1 LRDGRASG
9 KHPNV
14 PPSRHLRLLLLAVP
28 VAVLVLLSSTDRT
41 PPLAPISEVR
51 GVVATP
57 PPSLTIGPGPALV
70 REFAYSR
77 PTDPDGPGTG
87 AARLPPAP
95 SRLTGYIWP
104 LVHGRITLP
113 FKAIPGGSRIKDGL
127 LWHDGVDLAS
137 FCGDRVR
144 AAHDGVVLAAGRH
157 FDDYIGWVGD
167 LSRYYALLDRKS
179 MWNDLPLAV
188 VIDDGDGYRSI
199 YAHFGTVVVR
209 VGDVVHAGQLIGYE
223 GMTGHASGCHVH
235 FGLFSPR
242 EPTTFGVRADILHNL
257 RLPPYE
263 IARIDPL
270 DVLPGGQ
277 AALRTRL
284 IPGTTVAPATKPVTV
299 PKK

>member
-1 LRDGRASG
+1 MLF
-9 KHPNV
+9 
-14 PPSRHLRLLLLAVP
+14 AVP
-28 VAVLVLLSSTDRT
+28 VAVLVLLSATDRT
-41 PPLAPISEVR
+41 PPLSPIGQVR
-51 GVVATP
+51 GAVATP
-57 PPSLTIGPGPALV
+57 PPSLTIGPGPNLA
-70 REFAYSR
+70 REFNYAR
-77 PTDPDGPGTG
+77 ATDSDGPGTG
-87 AARLPPAP
+87 GARLPPAP
-95 SRLTGYIWP
+95 SRLTGYVWP

-113 FKAIPGGSRIKDGL
+113 FKAIPGGSRINDGK

-199 YAHFGTVVVR
+199 YAHFGKVVVR
-209 VGDVVHAGQLIGYE
+209 PGDTVRAGQLIGYE

-242 EPTTFGVRADILHNL
+242 ETKSFGVRADILHDL
-257 RLPPYE
+257 RLPPFE

-270 DVLPGGQ
+270 DVLPGGLD
-277 AALRTRL
+277 ALRTRR
-284 IPGTTVAPATKPVTV
+284 IPGTVVAA

>member
-1 LRDGRASG
+1 M
-9 KHPNV
+9 
-14 PPSRHLRLLLLAVP
+14 
-28 VAVLVLLSSTDRT
+28 LLSATDRT
-41 PPLAPISEVR
+41 PPLSPIGQVR
-51 GVVATP
+51 GAVATP
-57 PPSLTIGPGPALV
+57 PPLLTIGPGPNLA
-70 REFAYSR
+70 REFNYARAADS
-77 PTDPDGPGTG
+77 DGPGIG
-87 AARLPPAP
+87 GARLPPAP
-95 SRLTGYIWP
+95 SRLIGYVWP

-113 FKAIPGGSRIKDGL
+113 FKAIPGGSRINDGK

-157 FDDYIGWVGD
+157 FDDFIGWVGD
-167 LSRYYALLDRKS
+167 LTSYYALLDRKS

-199 YAHFGTVVVR
+199 YAHFGRVVVR
-209 VGDVVHAGQLIGYE
+209 AGETVQAGQLIGYE

-242 EPTTFGVRADILHNL
+242 ETKTFGVRADILRNL
-257 RLPPYE
+257 RLPPLE

-270 DVLPGGQ
+270 NVLPGGQ
-277 AALRTRL
+277 DALRTRL
-284 IPGTTVAPATKPVTV
+284 IPGTTVNP